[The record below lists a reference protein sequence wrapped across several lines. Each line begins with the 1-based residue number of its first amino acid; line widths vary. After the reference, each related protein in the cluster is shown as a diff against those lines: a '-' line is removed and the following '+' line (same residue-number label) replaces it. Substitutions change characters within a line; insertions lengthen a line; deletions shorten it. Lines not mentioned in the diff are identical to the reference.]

1 MYAIESRGG
10 WQKEHVMKFVNV
22 RLLTGDFSAALT
34 FWRDIMGLEM
44 TYGDETLGYAYF
56 DTGASGVELLDRDA
70 FATTLGE
77 ATPAPTPEGHQAVL
91 VFGVRDGRGP
101 YRDPG

>member
-34 FWRDIMGLEM
+34 FWRDIMGLDT
-44 TYGDETLGYAYF
+44 TY
-56 DTGASGVELLDRDA
+56 
-70 FATTLGE
+70 
-77 ATPAPTPEGHQAVL
+77 Q
-91 VFGVRDGRGP
+91 GP
-101 YRDPG
+101 